1 MRTFIFIMFLC
12 LFASLNGV
20 YADDGGKFVLL
31 SKEERK
37 QEKVTRKTF
46 EYKEKVNKGILV
58 YEIEVEEYEVEER
71 RKSDIPASL
80 GEKVVRI
87 YDRSGRVIPGKVKVI
102 RMVREERR
110 GAEVVLVG
118 FKRPLA
124 TGEKIK
130 AKVKR
135 IGVYENDGE
144 NLAVYQVVK

>member
-71 RKSDIPASL
+71 RNQIYLPVL
-80 GEKVVRI
+80 GRKW
-87 YDRSGRVIPGKVKVI
+87 
-102 RMVREERR
+102 
-110 GAEVVLVG
+110 
-118 FKRPLA
+118 
-124 TGEKIK
+124 
-130 AKVKR
+130 
-135 IGVYENDGE
+135 
-144 NLAVYQVVK
+144 